1 MKCRVSD
8 IMYKHND
15 HYLKLYIP
23 QCSIVFTI
31 QKVCRL
37 EFLQVP
43 QGRCGKNPIMIQ
55 KRWLNFQNE
64 H

>member
-1 MKCRVSD
+1 
-8 IMYKHND
+8 MYKHND